1 MVPGTPALTP
11 SMTPYPFGKD
21 KFNRPHYPKIDPD
34 MADVLDLATKRNHR
48 DFQYISIIAGIPG
61 AGKTTLSFNLAS
73 YVCPWFSLKYVC
85 FTASEF
91 IRVTTECPQYSAV
104 VLDES
109 FESFNSKGSMTKE
122 FKQILNHLQ
131 IIRQRNLFIFL
142 NLPNFFDLS
151 KNVAVFLASHLFFV
165 YSTREGDRGR
175 FLVFDRDSKRELYVK
190 GSRYMDYSCV
200 NANFRARFYVNKGM
214 ILDESEYEA
223 KKLKHFREQNEKIKS
238 ETTISNRNTIIFRLS
253 SEEGWMRDKLAKFFR
268 VRPETISRILRPFK
282 ESDENDAPII
292 I

>member
-1 MVPGTPALTP
+1 MVPGTP
-11 SMTPYPFGKD
+11 SMTPYAFGKD

-34 MADVLDLATKRNHR
+34 MADVLDLASKRNHR
-48 DFQYISIIAGIPG
+48 DFQYIAIIAGIPG

-73 YVCPWFSLKYVC
+73 YVCSWFTLKYVC
-85 FTASEF
+85 FTAAEF

-131 IIRQRNLFIFL
+131 IIRQKNLFILL

-175 FLVFDRDSKRELYVK
+175 FLVFDRDAKRELYVK

-214 ILDESEYEA
+214 ILDESEYES
-223 KKLKHFREQNEKIKS
+223 KKLKFFREQNEKIKS
-238 ETTISNRNTIIFRLS
+238 QNTISDRNTIIYRLKKEKDWGSKELGLFFRLHPTHI
-253 SEEGWMRDKLAKFFR
+253 DK
-268 VRPETISRILRPFK
+268 
-282 ESDENDAPII
+282 II
-292 I
+292 KNVQKSWDVVED